1 MPIANWLRPLPL
13 NTGYHSQSAI
23 LERHHGRLF
32 LALEQRQ
39 MVCGNVSLSTHYDV
53 FFSKVAMVELSLQAS
68 DVGDESDDLEATPS
82 NHAG

>member
-1 MPIANWLRPLPL
+1 
-13 NTGYHSQSAI
+13 
-23 LERHHGRLF
+23 
-32 LALEQRQ
+32 